1 MEVDPVGHMAHRLSH
16 AVTMLCEL
24 IPYTNDVSLPA
35 VISIACLEDWFT
47 NYRLVIEFLVLKPP
61 ANCASA
67 QDFVPGWKARPE
79 VKARLAR
86 DYGWASEDVSHIGRP
101 QKSAPERGAYDPPA
115 LRAKAEQLLSDLEEF
130 VDTLAVVGHDYE
142 DLVRVALTICRKKLE
157 SH

>member
-24 IPYTNDVSLPA
+24 IPYTNDASLPA

-67 QDFVPGWKARPE
+67 RDFVPGWKARPE

-86 DYGWASEDVSHIGRP
+86 GLTGWASEDVTHIGRP
-101 QKSAPERGAYDPPA
+101 RGPRPNEAHPIHPA
-115 LRAKAEQLLSDLEEF
+115 TSQSGA
-130 VDTLAVVGHDYE
+130 AV
-142 DLVRVALTICRKKLE
+142 I
-157 SH
+157 